1 MILAAADDKG
11 LINTYVLRKI
21 FQHLLR
27 SELLVNTSILISGT
41 ALAQLIPILLQPL
54 LRRYFPP
61 EFFGAYT
68 VYLSIVGILL
78 VVSSLRY
85 ELAIILPRKDKEAA
99 GVFFLAIIINLL
111 FNILLLV
118 IILALNEKIMAF
130 LNLGE
135 DYGHYLYLVPL
146 GTFLFSSYQSI
157 NYWLIRKKRFFQ
169 ISVNKFVRRGFEGA
183 AQIGSNFL
191 KISHGLIYGD
201 LTGHVANVTYGIFQ
215 AVRSGL
221 SVRMFSRVKI
231 RYVSAKYAEYP
242 KYNLVPAFMSA
253 CSYLLPAILINK
265 FYSSEYTGYFDLSK
279 LLLSVPLS
287 LISASI
293 ANVLLQ
299 RISEKDKLKTSIR
312 KDLISILAFVFAA
325 ATLEVVIIKLWAEEI
340 FSLFFGP
347 GWEVSSAISKILIW
361 AFAYNFIVASF
372 SSIYISLK
380 KIKLLSFWQLLYFLS
395 ILSLS
400 FFNYLPFNSFLR
412 VYTLIEIICCS
423 LSTLFMLYIIINYE
437 RKLIGMKAVNI

>member
-1 MILAAADDKG
+1 M
-11 LINTYVLRKI
+11 RKI
-21 FQHLLR
+21 FQFLLK
-27 SELLVNTSILISGT
+27 SELLINTSVLISGT
-41 ALAQLIPILLQPL
+41 AIAQLIPILLQPI

-61 EFFGAYT
+61 EFFGAYS

-78 VVSSLRY
+78 VISSLRY

-99 GVFFLAIIINLL
+99 GVLFLSIIISFL
-111 FNILLLV
+111 FNILLLLL
-118 IILALNEKIMAF
+118 IIALKEKIMVFMNLDDAF
-130 LNLGE
+130 GN
-135 DYGHYLYLVPL
+135 YLFLVPA
-146 GTFLFSSYQSI
+146 GIFLFSVYQSI

-201 LTGHVANVTYGIFQ
+201 LIGHVANVSYGIFQ
-215 AVRSGL
+215 AVRNGL
-221 SVRMFSRVKI
+221 SVNLFSRVIIK
-231 RYVSAKYAEYP
+231 YVFTKYAEYP

-253 CSYLLPAILINK
+253 CSYLLPAIFINK

-287 LISASI
+287 LISSSI

-299 RISEKDKLKTSIR
+299 RISEKDKSKISIR
-312 KDLISILAFVFAA
+312 KDLISILFFVITAA
-325 ATLEVVIIKLWAEEI
+325 VFEVAIIMLWAENI
-340 FSLFFGP
+340 FKIFFGAR
-347 GWEVSSAISKILIW
+347 WEMSGSISKILIW

-380 KIKLLSFWQLLYFLS
+380 KIKLLSFWQLFYFLS
-395 ILSLS
+395 ILSLCFFKTLS
-400 FFNYLPFNSFLR
+400 FTSFLK
-412 VYTLIEIICCS
+412 VYTLIEVICCS
-423 LSTLFMLYIIINYE
+423 LSTLFMLYIITNYE
-437 RKLIGMKAVNI
+437 RELINLRSHKI